1 MALLVKQSS
10 RFDEYLENQRPRFD
24 FLDEKLLDFLKKKI
38 DFYNQNPSGIIPSV
52 SSYDKAFSS
61 GGPLRGAVQGE
72 NLRHMHLAGDVNLV
86 YSIVQS
92 GDDKTIKLYSI
103 FSHKELGTDSGQ
115 SGKLHH
121 DAGIVKTLANLSAG
135 TWTDFSMGT
144 DAPEVPTEKIDKIS
158 VFDKKIDPKILS
170 TLLIKMGLKIPDSTP
185 IRNQLSLF
193 LREPNFKEKLVDYN
207 NANPIGLID
216 VNGELYLK
224 DHNDAHL
231 LFLLKRIGK
240 SNVAAIVSGDRRKDD
255 NPVKQDQRNPVSE
268 EDDSNI
274 SWEEILNKYL

>member
-1 MALLVKQSS
+1 MALLVKQSE

-24 FLDEKLLDFLKKKI
+24 YLDEKLLNFLKRKI
-38 DFYNQNPSGIIPSV
+38 EFYNQNPAGALPAV
-52 SSYDKAFSS
+52 SSYDK
-61 GGPLRGAVQGE
+61 PLVSVFKGVVPGE
-72 NLRHMHLAGDVNLV
+72 TLRHMHLAGDTNLV

-92 GDDKTIKLYSI
+92 GEDKTIKLYGV
-103 FSHKELGTDSGQ
+103 FSHKELGTDPHRA
-115 SGKLHH
+115 GKITG
-121 DAGIVKTLANLSAG
+121 DDSIIKTLANLGAG

-144 DAPEVPTEKIDKIS
+144 NAPEVPTEKIDNIT

-170 TLLIKMGLKIPDSTP
+170 ALLIKMGLKIPDGTP

-224 DHNDAHL
+224 DHNDVHL

-255 NPVKQDQRNPVSE
+255 KPVKQDQRNPVSE
-268 EDDSNI
+268 EDDSNM